1 MSQPLD
7 ARHRRDN
14 QSNPGVILPTPP
26 STLGLPADYG
36 TFLAAVKQRI
46 GQDRLKAQL
55 SANAIQMVMYWD
67 LGTEILTK
75 QQGAGWGAKV
85 IDRLSSDLRNAF
97 PEMQGFSARNLKYM
111 RAFAEAWPDREF
123 VQRTV
128 AQIPWRSNLTL
139 LEKLKDAKLREWYAH
154 QTLKNGWS
162 KNILAIQIDMAL
174 HLRVGQSANNF
185 ELTLPPLDSDMANQI
200 FKDPYLFDF
209 LGTTQVRKEAELE
222 NRLVEHLE
230 KFLLELG
237 QGFAFVGRQVHVEV
251 GGSDFYIDM
260 LFYHLK
266 LRCYVVIE
274 LKAGAFSAGQV
285 SQLTMYMNIVND
297 VLRHPDDK
305 PTIGLLLVRE
315 KNHTV
320 AKYAL
325 TGNTQPIGVAEWEQI
340 IMQALP
346 ADLQPSLPSI
356 EEIEKEL
363 DLGADT

>member
-14 QSNPGVILPTPP
+14 QSNPGVIMPTPP

-67 LGTEILTK
+67 LGTEILIK

-97 PEMQGFSARNLKYM
+97 PAMQGFSSRNLKYM

-185 ELTLPPLDSDMANQI
+185 ELTLLPLDSDMANQI

-230 KFLLELG
+230 NFFLELG
-237 QGFAFVGRQVHVEV
+237 QEQVYQTQAVEA
-251 GGSDFYIDM
+251 
-260 LFYHLK
+260 
-266 LRCYVVIE
+266 VVECISNV
-274 LKAGAFSAGQV
+274 K
-285 SQLTMYMNIVND
+285 TMFMA
-297 VLRHPDDK
+297 R
-305 PTIGLLLVRE
+305 
-315 KNHTV
+315 V
-320 AKYAL
+320 A
-325 TGNTQPIGVAEWEQI
+325 P
-340 IMQALP
+340 
-346 ADLQPSLPSI
+346 
-356 EEIEKEL
+356 
-363 DLGADT
+363 